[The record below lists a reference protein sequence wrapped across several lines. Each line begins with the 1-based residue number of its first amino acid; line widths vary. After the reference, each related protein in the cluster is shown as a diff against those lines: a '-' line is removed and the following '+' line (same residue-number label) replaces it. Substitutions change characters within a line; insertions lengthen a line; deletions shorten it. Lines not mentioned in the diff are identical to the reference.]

1 MLGLKKRRPT
11 VKITINFMIT
21 LSDEYLKVVV
31 LLRQSFFFPIKL
43 YTSHNTNTLQF
54 DEVTEKNV
62 ETRLTSAHGDAKYA
76 YFVDQVTW
84 EEAKAACNAIVEGD
98 TMPRHS
104 SLQFSAKE
112 LEASART
119 RHNLITKTL
128 ARDAESGGSTV
139 YLARVTDSTSPLG
152 FGPSGGRG

>member
-1 MLGLKKRRPT
+1 M
-11 VKITINFMIT
+11 MI

-54 DEVTEKNV
+54 DEVTEKKV

-84 EEAKAACNAIVEGD
+84 EEAKAACNAIVEED
-98 TMPRHS
+98 TTAAAQLAS
-104 SLQFSAKE
+104 IFSKGARGQCSD
-112 LEASART
+112 SARPYHQDVGT
-119 RHNLITKTL
+119 RRRVRWVYRL
-128 ARDAESGGSTV
+128 TV